1 VDYDADRPPDPAAW
15 LAADGATRLAAV
27 EAHHR
32 VPSPAQPPAPALRV
46 HAALHVVVEE
56 QLATGD
62 PPQARRALAR
72 LVAAGR
78 SRHEAVHAL
87 AEVAADSARSALAT
101 GRFDAEAYARAL
113 DGLSA
118 E

>member
-15 LAADGATRLAAV
+15 LAAAPAARLAAV

-32 VPSPAQPPAPALRV
+32 EGAPGAALTPAARV

-56 QLATGD
+56 QLATGE
-62 PPQARRALAR
+62 PPEVRRALAR
-72 LVAAGR
+72 LLASGR
-78 SRHEAVHAL
+78 PRHDALHAL
-87 AEVAADSARSALAT
+87 ADVAADAARAALAN
-101 GRFDAEAYARAL
+101 GRFDTAAYARAL
-113 DGLSA
+113 DGLAA